1 MKKFLILFLVPLTLI
16 SQEDALV
23 EEVIVVGTKASLIA
37 AIDKQRESD
46 KIVSIVDSDALGD
59 FLIQLL
65 LKRSEDYLVSQ

>member
-1 MKKFLILFLVPLTLI
+1 MKKFLILLLVPLTLI

-46 KIVSIVDSDALGD
+46 
-59 FLIQLL
+59 
-65 LKRSEDYLVSQ
+65 